1 MPTPVPSYREKPP
14 KLLGGVL
21 CLDFA
26 NTVSWRGDPHDRGER
41 LTSYP
46 ELLHWAVHAGVLD
59 EPASRRLSKAAARN
73 PRDAQAVVD
82 AAIRLREALVRLLL
96 GHPRAADVAR
106 LNASL
111 AAAPSRASIRLD
123 SSGFEWGESADDD
136 ALDQPLHEVLW
147 SAADLLVS
155 GRASQ
160 VRSCGDPRC
169 RWLFLDPSPSGRRR
183 WCSMQ
188 ECGNRNK
195 VRRFHRARTSK
206 RRRRG

>member
-21 CLDFA
+21 CLDFV

-41 LTSYP
+41 LTSYR

-59 EPASRRLSKAAARN
+59 EPASRRLSKAAARR

-82 AAIRLREALVRLLL
+82 AAIHLREALVRLLL
-96 GHPRAADVAR
+96 DHPRAADVAI
-106 LNASL
+106 LNSSL
-111 AAAPSRASIRLD
+111 AAAPSRASIRLA
-123 SSGFEWGESADDD
+123 SAGFEWAERADED
-136 ALDQPLHEVLW
+136 ALDLPLHEVLW

-155 GRASQ
+155 GRASK

-183 WCSMQ
+183 WCSMA

>member
-1 MPTPVPSYREKPP
+1 MPDPVPSYREKPP

-21 CLDFA
+21 CLDFV
-26 NTVSWRGDPHDRGER
+26 NTVSWRGDPEDRGER
-41 LTSYP
+41 LTSYR

-59 EPASRRLSKAAARN
+59 EQASRRLSKEAARR

-96 GHPRAADVAR
+96 HHPRAADLAI

-111 AAAPSRASIRLD
+111 AAAPSRTSVRIVPSGLAWAERADEDGLD
-123 SSGFEWGESADDD
+123 R
-136 ALDQPLHEVLW
+136 PLHEVLW

-155 GRASQ
+155 GRASK

-195 VRRFHRARTSK
+195 VRRFHRARK
-206 RRRRG
+206 RARRA